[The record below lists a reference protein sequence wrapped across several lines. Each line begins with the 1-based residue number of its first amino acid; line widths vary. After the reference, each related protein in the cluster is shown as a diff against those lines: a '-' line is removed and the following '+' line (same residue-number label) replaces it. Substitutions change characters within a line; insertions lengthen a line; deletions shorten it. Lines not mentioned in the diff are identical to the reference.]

1 MDEARE
7 KRNNQN
13 TDTSGNNFHAFGV
26 GFLIIFLYVFL
37 WVVLGS
43 SFINLVNTE
52 GYKTFFGYDISKP
65 PYSKML
71 KGGSSIFEGVNMSYG
86 WPYSLRE
93 LGFLGSWF
101 ANTQAGAWSSPRYVL
116 FKLFEFLQEVD
127 NSIIFIFSPLL
138 FVLTLAIVPIIG
150 FFGTFYG
157 AFNLGERSYNQGL
170 IGIYASIIMLLFGIL
185 ALLGSINGSLQSLAL
200 FALIFYPL
208 FTQSGRNNIKN
219 IVNKYGNILS
229 VFLGIFISINA
240 FANLNSSYGI
250 GMLIALAILYI
261 PSLL

>member
-13 TDTSGNNFHAFGV
+13 TDPSGNNFQAFGV
-26 GFLIIFLYVFL
+26 GFIIIFLYVFL
-37 WVVLGS
+37 WVILGS

-52 GYKTFFGYDISKP
+52 GYKTFFGYDLTKP

-71 KGGSSIFEGVNMSYG
+71 KGGSNIFEGVNMSYG

-101 ANTQAGAWSSPRYVL
+101 ANTQAGAWSAPRYVL

-127 NSIIFIFSPLL
+127 DSIIFMFSPLL
-138 FVLTLAIVPIIG
+138 FVLALGFVPLIG

-157 AFNLGERSYNQGL
+157 AFNLGENQFNQGL

-185 ALLGSINGSLQSLAL
+185 VLLGGINSSLQSLAF

-208 FTQSGRNNIKN
+208 FTQDGRNNIKN

-229 VFLGIFISINA
+229 VFLGLFISINA

>member
-1 MDEARE
+1 MDQARE
-7 KRNNQN
+7 KKNNQN
-13 TDTSGNNFHAFGV
+13 TDTSGNNFQSFGIGV
-26 GFLIIFLYVFL
+26 VIIFLYVFI
-37 WVVLGS
+37 WVILGS

-52 GYKTFFGYDISKP
+52 GYKTFFGYDVSKP
-65 PYSKML
+65 PYSKL
-71 KGGSSIFEGVNMSYG
+71 FKGGSNIFEGVNMSYG

-101 ANTQAGAWSSPRYVL
+101 ANTQAGAWSAPRYVL

-127 NSIIFIFSPLL
+127 DSIIFMFSPLL
-138 FVLTLAIVPIIG
+138 FVIALGILPILG

-157 AFNLGERSYNQGL
+157 AFSLGERSYNQGL
-170 IGIYASIIMLLFGIL
+170 VGIYASIIMLLFGIL
-185 ALLGSINGSLQSLAL
+185 ALLGGINGSLQSLAF

-208 FTQSGRNNIKN
+208 FTQYGRSNIKN